1 MKNVLLLHCHP
12 WPHKSRYN
20 QRLFS
25 AARKVKGVECR
36 DLYDLYPSLHVNE
49 EAEQLALSKADV
61 VVFLFP
67 IYWFSAPALLKEWTD
82 VVLQAGFAFGE
93 GGTALDGKQVLLSV
107 STGGAEQSYAP
118 GGQHGADISAF
129 LLPFEMTFKFCG
141 MEVLDPFV
149 TFDVRSLDN
158 ASIKKRASAFA
169 DRLTKIAGEKV

>member
-1 MKNVLLLHCHP
+1 MKNILVLYCHP

-20 QRLFS
+20 RRLLN
-25 AARKVKGVECR
+25 AARKVKGVQCR
-36 DLYDLYPSLHVNE
+36 DLYELYPTLHVNE
-49 EAEQLALSKADV
+49 EAEQLALTQADV

-82 VVLQAGFAFGE
+82 VVLQTGFAFGE
-93 GGTALDGKQVLLSV
+93 GGTALEGKQLLLAA

-141 MEVLDPFV
+141 MELLAPFV
-149 TFDVRSLDN
+149 TFDVRSMDN
-158 ASIKKRASAFA
+158 DAIKKRATVFA
-169 DRLTKIAGEKV
+169 ERLSKLAGEIA